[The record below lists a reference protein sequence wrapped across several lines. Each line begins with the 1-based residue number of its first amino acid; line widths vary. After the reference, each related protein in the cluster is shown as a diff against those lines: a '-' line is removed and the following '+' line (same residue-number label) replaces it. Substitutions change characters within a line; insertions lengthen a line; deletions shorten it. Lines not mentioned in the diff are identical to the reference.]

1 MKRIARLTVGILGV
15 PTSERLRSGL
25 VVPTVLLA
33 LAVVLVLPHSG
44 RSAPLAVDLV
54 AKEFLFAP
62 KDVTA
67 RTGAIVFVVQ
77 NQGAIEHNL
86 VVGLPGG
93 KRLAQIEIIEPGET
107 RRIEASLPAGTYNI
121 YCGLPGHKEA
131 GMVATLRVN
140 P

>member
-1 MKRIARLTVGILGV
+1 M
-15 PTSERLRSGL
+15 
-25 VVPTVLLA
+25 PTVLLA
-33 LAVVLVLPHSG
+33 LTVVLILAHSG

-62 KDVTA
+62 TDVMA
-67 RTGAIVFVVQ
+67 KPGAIVFVVQ
-77 NQGAIEHNL
+77 NRGAIEHNL
-86 VVGLPGG
+86 VVAVPGG
-93 KRLAQIEIIEPGET
+93 KRFAQIEIIEPGET
-107 RRIEASLPAGTYNI
+107 KRIEASLPPGTYSI